1 MHIVLLSTYPP
12 RRCGLAT
19 FAADLRAALAASAP
33 RWRVDVCAIDRDG
46 LAYGP
51 EVTSVL
57 DQDDPDG
64 YRPAAR
70 AVAASGADLV
80 VIQHEFGIFG
90 GPDGGY
96 LLDFTDELTALGVP
110 YVVTLHTVLAAPAA
124 GQAGVLASLCR
135 RAAQVTVF
143 TGTARAVA
151 TRSGAVDPDRVSV
164 VPHGVPS
171 ELGRAV
177 DPAAVRP
184 AVAQALAEVAGY
196 RVLSTFGLL
205 RSGKGLETVI
215 AAMPEVVSRHPDVR
229 YLVAGAT
236 HPEVIRA
243 SGESYRTGL
252 VRLAH
257 DLGVAEQV
265 RFLDTFLTEPE
276 LAALLAGTEV
286 HLTPYRSPEQTC
298 SGVLTFALAA
308 GCAVVSTS
316 YRYAVDLV
324 TPPDGP
330 ARGALVPF
338 DDPAAFATAV
348 GDLLA
353 DPERL
358 AAARASAR
366 RLGAGLSWPVVGARF
381 AEVFAAAAVPV
392 TGPARVRSAGQIRLT
407 RLPARV
413 GDLRAAGAMTAGG
426 EPAWSYRRPPP
437 DPAELPAA

>member
-1 MHIVLLSTYPP
+1 MHVVLLSTYPP
-12 RRCGLAT
+12 RRCGLAVFT
-19 FAADLRAALAASAP
+19 ADLRAALAGAAP

-46 LAYGP
+46 ITYGP
-51 EVTSVL
+51 AVTGVL
-57 DQDDPDG
+57 DQDDRDA
-64 YRPAAR
+64 YRRAAR

-96 LLDFTDELTALGVP
+96 LLDFASELTARGVP
-110 YVVTLHTVLAAPAA
+110 YVVTLHTVFAAPSP
-124 GQAGVLASLCR
+124 GQAGVLAGLCR
-135 RAAQVTVF
+135 AAARVTVF
-143 TGTARAVA
+143 TETARAVA
-151 TRSGAVDPDRVSV
+151 TRSGVVDPDRVSV
-164 VPHGVPS
+164 VPHGVPGG
-171 ELGRAV
+171 LGRAI

-184 AVAQALAEVAGY
+184 VVAESLAAVAGA

-205 RSGKGLETVI
+205 RPGKGLETVI
-215 AAMPEVVSRHPDVR
+215 AAMPVVVARHPDVR

-236 HPEVIRA
+236 HPEVVRH

-265 RFLDTFLTEPE
+265 RFLDSFLTEPE
-276 LAALLAGTEV
+276 LAALLDRTEV

-308 GCAVVSTS
+308 GCAVVSTP

-330 ARGALVPF
+330 PRGALVPF
-338 DDPAAFATAV
+338 DDPAAFATTV

-358 AAARASAR
+358 AAARAAAR
-366 RLGAGLSWPVVGARF
+366 RLGAELGWPAVGGRF
-381 AEVFAAAAVPV
+381 AEVFSAAAPPLA
-392 TGPARVRSAGQIRLT
+392 GPARVPSAGRAQPARLH
-407 RLPARV
+407 ARV
-413 GDLRAAGAMTAGG
+413 GEFRVARTPTAGG
-426 EPAWSYRRPPP
+426 EPAWSNHQTSAPVP
-437 DPAELPAA
+437 